1 MPSNAI
7 LEQKKQAVAELAD
20 LIKASLPFVGVMYLV
35 LLMITMFPD
44 LILFVPNML
53 G

>member
-1 MPSNAI
+1 MLYCGVSLSKI
-7 LEQKKQAVAELAD
+7 KLAD